1 MIIHVILLDSLRSV
15 CRHDIPRHPLNSPFS
30 YEHFQSRAP
39 VALSLAPSMDPA
51 VPRIKD
57 NKTSR
62 VADEDPPKEY
72 RG

>member
-1 MIIHVILLDSLRSV
+1 M
-15 CRHDIPRHPLNSPFS
+15 PRHPLDSPFS

-51 VPRIKD
+51 LPRIKD
-57 NKTSR
+57 NKTTR
-62 VADEDPPKEY
+62 VADEDPPEKY